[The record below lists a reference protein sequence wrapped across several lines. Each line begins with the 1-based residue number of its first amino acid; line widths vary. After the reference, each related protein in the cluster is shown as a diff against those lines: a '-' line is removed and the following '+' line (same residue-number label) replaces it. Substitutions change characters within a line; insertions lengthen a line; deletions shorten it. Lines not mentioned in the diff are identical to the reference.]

1 MADEEILREIAT
13 HVARTNELAEESRL
27 QQREIRA
34 QHRGTRASMETVNH
48 GLSQV
53 VVVLRELG
61 QSLRDDREAFLGDRR
76 QFLEALRR
84 DRADFVAELRA
95 HREAL
100 FRILDRLPPPPE
112 PS

>member
-27 QQREIRA
+27 QQREIRD
-34 QHRGTRASMETVNH
+34 SMENVNH
-48 GLSQV
+48 GLAQV
-53 VVVLRELG
+53 VVVLQALG
-61 QSLRDDREAFLGDRR
+61 RTLRDDRQAFL
-76 QFLEALRR
+76 EELRR

-100 FRILDRLPPPPE
+100 LRILDRLPPPPPE
-112 PS
+112 TA

>member
-27 QQREIRA
+27 QQREIR
-34 QHRGTRASMETVNH
+34 TSMDTVNH
-48 GLSQV
+48 GLAQV

-61 QSLRDDREAFLGDRR
+61 QSLRDDREAFLGDRG

>member
-27 QQREIRA
+27 QQREIR
-34 QHRGTRASMETVNH
+34 TSVDTVNH
-48 GLSQV
+48 GLAQV

-61 QSLRDDREAFLGDRR
+61 QSLRDGREAFLGDRG

-84 DRADFVAELRA
+84 DRADFVAELRV